1 MAGEPAFSSRPG
13 RVLVAGGG
21 TAAVELVIALRK
33 LAGDRVE
40 IELLTPGRELVYR
53 PLLVA
58 EPFGAGSVHRFPLAE
73 ILEDQRATLRPGR
86 LEAVEPD
93 AREVV
98 TDGGERVRYHA
109 LVVAVGARAVD
120 VLPGALAFDGP
131 RAIQPLRELVER
143 AASGELRALAFVLP
157 PRAAGWPL
165 PLYELAL
172 MTAARVPALRVIIA
186 TAERSPLELFGA
198 EASAAL
204 RQRLVAA
211 DVELHTGVTAE
222 RFQAGALRT
231 DGADPIEA
239 DAAVALPTLEGPALD
254 GLPHDEHGFLPVDE
268 HCRVSGTRDVYAA
281 GDVTAFPV
289 KQGGV
294 AVRQAQA
301 VAECIAARAGAP
313 VTPEPFEPLYRG
325 MLLTGGAPGYLQA
338 GPGES
343 RLADTP
349 LWWPPTKIADSY
361 LVPYLVARFR
371 LSVPTV
377 REPGEADLVSSGPAG
392 QSVPAR
398 PGRRS
403 GG

>member
-21 TAAVELVIALRK
+21 TAAVEVVIALRK
-33 LAGDRVE
+33 LAAERVE
-40 IELLTPGRELVYR
+40 IELLTPGSELVYR

-73 ILEDQRATLRPGR
+73 ILDDQRATLRPAR

-98 TDGGERVRYHA
+98 TDGGERVGYHA

-131 RAIQPLRELVER
+131 GAIQPMRELMER
-143 AASGELRALAFVLP
+143 AASGELRTLAFVLP
-157 PRAAGWPL
+157 ARAAGWPL

-172 MTAARVPALRVIIA
+172 MTAARVPGVRVIIA
-186 TAERSPLELFGA
+186 TAERSPLELFGD

-204 RQRLVAA
+204 RRRLVAA

-222 RFQAGALRT
+222 RFHAGALRT
-231 DGADPIEA
+231 GGGDPIEA

-254 GLPHDEHGFLPVDE
+254 GLPHDERGFLPVDE

-343 RLADTP
+343 QLADTP
-349 LWWPPTKIADSY
+349 LWWPPTKIAGSY

-377 REPGEADLVSSGPAG
+377 REPGEADLVSAGPAG